1 MKKDYEDITTLIRV
15 IQERD
20 PYNAERT
27 DLVSLSSGLIA
38 DKNVNCD
45 DAKNVG
51 EKILKD
57 MRGKVIADYHFS
69 KKNQVKTLAS
79 YKFVKTSDGE
89 QIELDPQLHY
99 HRVLLVGLKEYS
111 VEELYSYELC
121 SNPSNLFDTNLRLR
135 SGEKSELIHEL
146 IKLAPA
152 SVVPCPPKMSS
163 LPCDRLWE
171 HSTQVQLAQT

>member
-1 MKKDYEDITTLIRV
+1 MKKDNEDIATLIRV

-20 PYNAERT
+20 PFNAERT

-51 EKILKD
+51 EIILKG

-69 KKNQVKTLAS
+69 KKNQVKTSAS

-89 QIELDPQLHY
+89 QIELDPQLPY
-99 HRVLLVGLKEYS
+99 QRVLLVGLKEYS
-111 VEELYSYELC
+111 VVELYSYELC
-121 SNPSNLFDTNLRLR
+121 SYSSNLFNSNL
-135 SGEKSELIHEL
+135 
-146 IKLAPA
+146 
-152 SVVPCPPKMSS
+152 
-163 LPCDRLWE
+163 
-171 HSTQVQLAQT
+171 

>member
-1 MKKDYEDITTLIRV
+1 
-15 IQERD
+15 
-20 PYNAERT
+20 
-27 DLVSLSSGLIA
+27 
-38 DKNVNCD
+38 
-45 DAKNVG
+45 
-51 EKILKD
+51 

-69 KKNQVKTLAS
+69 KKNQVKTSAS

-89 QIELDPQLHY
+89 QIELDQQLPY
-99 HRVLLVGLKEYS
+99 QKVLLVGLKEYS

-152 SVVPCPPKMSS
+152 SVVPCPHK
-163 LPCDRLWE
+163 
-171 HSTQVQLAQT
+171 VKFAI